1 MLLCYRGGDKR
12 QLDILGRVCLFLPLH
27 DWLILTLTCLA
38 GAVSPGPSVVV
49 LIRHVSASGAGV
61 GVVFGFCHGF
71 GVLVYAGLVAFGLA
85 SVLLLVPGLFLGVQ
99 LAGLGFLLWIGWG
112 MFWQGLRDPFL
123 AESGGTPGRRLGRR
137 LSLWRAGLDGFLVA
151 LLNPKVAVFFTAIFS
166 QFLAPHQPLTMR
178 MQMAATAWLVD
189 SFWYIFLAILFG
201 MPFMLRGFRALALRL
216 NVVMGAG
223 LMVLALIIGVSALR
237 GIYA

>member
-1 MLLCYRGGDKR
+1 MRR
-12 QLDILGRVCLFLPLH
+12 LFLPLH

-38 GAVSPGPSVVV
+38 GAASPGPSVVV

-61 GVVFGFCHGF
+61 GVGTGVLFGFCHGF

-123 AESGGTPGRRLGRR
+123 ADEGGSPGRR
-137 LSLWRAGLDGFLVA
+137 LSLWRAGFDGFLVA

-166 QFLAPHQPLTMR
+166 QFLAPHQPITMR
-178 MQMAATAWLVD
+178 AQMAATAWVVD
-189 SFWYIFLAILFG
+189 SFWYIFLAVLFG
-201 MPFMLRGFRALALRL
+201 MPFMLRGFRAFAPRL
-216 NVVMGAG
+216 NILMGAG

>member
-1 MLLCYRGGDKR
+1 MRR
-12 QLDILGRVCLFLPLH
+12 LFLPLH

-49 LIRHVSASGAGV
+49 LIRHVSASGVGV
-61 GVVFGFCHGF
+61 GAGVVFGFCHGF

-85 SVLLLVPGLFLGVQ
+85 SVLFVVPGVFLGVQ
-99 LAGLGFLLWIGWG
+99 LAGLGFLVWIGWG
-112 MFWQGLRDPFL
+112 MFWQGLRAPPLAADMA
-123 AESGGTPGRRLGRR
+123 AESGGGGSQRLGRR
-137 LSLWRAGLDGFLVA
+137 LSVCPRVLWRAGLDGFFIA

-189 SFWYIFLAILFG
+189 SFWYIFLAVLFG
-201 MPFMLRGFRALALRL
+201 MPFMLRGFRAFAPRL

-223 LMVLALIIGVSALR
+223 LMLLALIIGGGLLR

>member
-1 MLLCYRGGDKR
+1 MRR
-12 QLDILGRVCLFLPLH
+12 LFLALH

-49 LIRHVSASGAGV
+49 LIRHVGASGDAAGV
-61 GVVFGFCHGF
+61 GAGVVFGVFHGF

-123 AESGGTPGRRLGRR
+123 ADEGGVCPRVRR
-137 LSLWRAGLDGFLVA
+137 LSLWRAGFDGFLVA

-189 SFWYIFLAILFG
+189 SFWYIFLAVLFG
-201 MPFMLRGFRALALRL
+201 MPFMLRGFRAIALRL
-216 NVVMGAG
+216 NILMGAG
-223 LMVLALIIGVSALR
+223 LIVLALIIGVGLLR
-237 GIYA
+237 GIYV

>member
-1 MLLCYRGGDKR
+1 MVR
-12 QLDILGRVCLFLPLH
+12 LFLALH

-38 GAVSPGPSVVV
+38 GAVSPGPSVVL
-49 LIRHVSASGAGV
+49 LIRHVSASGAGA
-61 GVVFGFCHGF
+61 GVVFGFCHGL

-123 AESGGTPGRRLGRR
+123 ADEGGGGSQRLGRR
-137 LSLWRAGLDGFLVA
+137 LSLWRAGFDGFLVA

-166 QFLAPHQPLTMR
+166 QFLAPHQPLVMR
-178 MQMAATAWLVD
+178 AQMAATAWVVD
-189 SFWYIFLAILFG
+189 SFWYMLLAVLFG
-201 MPFMLRGFRALALRL
+201 MPFMLRGFRAFAPRL
-216 NVVMGAG
+216 NILMGAG

>member
-123 AESGGTPGRRLGRR
+123 ADEGGSPTRRLG
-137 LSLWRAGLDGFLVA
+137 LWRAGLDGFLVA

-189 SFWYIFLAILFG
+189 SFWYIFLAVLFG
-201 MPFMLRGFRALALRL
+201 MPFMLRGFRAFAPWL
-216 NVVMGAG
+216 NVIMGAG
-223 LMVLALIIGVSALR
+223 LMLLALIIGGGLLR
-237 GIYA
+237 GIYV

>member
-1 MLLCYRGGDKR
+1 MVR
-12 QLDILGRVCLFLPLH
+12 LFLALH

-38 GAVSPGPSVVV
+38 GAASPGPSVVV

-61 GVVFGFCHGF
+61 GAGVLFGIFHGF

-123 AESGGTPGRRLGRR
+123 ADEGGSPGRR
-137 LSLWRAGLDGFLVA
+137 LSLWRAGFDGFLVA

-189 SFWYIFLAILFG
+189 SFWYIFLAVLFG
-201 MPFMLRGFRALALRL
+201 MPFMLRGFRAVAPRL
-216 NVVMGAG
+216 NILMGAG

>member
-1 MLLCYRGGDKR
+1 MLVLP
-12 QLDILGRVCLFLPLH
+12 GRAWGLF
-27 DWLILTLTCLA
+27 
-38 GAVSPGPSVVV
+38 
-49 LIRHVSASGAGV
+49 
-61 GVVFGFCHGF
+61 FGFCHGF

>member
-1 MLLCYRGGDKR
+1 MLR
-12 QLDILGRVCLFLPLH
+12 LFLPLH

-49 LIRHVSASGAGV
+49 LIRHVSASGDAAGV
-61 GVVFGFCHGF
+61 GAGVGTGVLFGVFHGF

-85 SVLLLVPGLFLGVQ
+85 SVLLVVPGLFLGVQ

-123 AESGGTPGRRLGRR
+123 AESGGGGSRRLSVCPRVRR

-166 QFLAPHQPLTMR
+166 QFLAPHQPPTMR

-189 SFWYIFLAILFG
+189 SLWYIFLAVLFG
-201 MPFMLRGFRALALRL
+201 MPFMLRGFRAFAPRL
-216 NVVMGAG
+216 NILMGAG
-223 LMVLALIIGVSALR
+223 LMVLALIIGGGLLR
-237 GIYA
+237 GIYV

>member
-1 MLLCYRGGDKR
+1 MVR
-12 QLDILGRVCLFLPLH
+12 LFLPLH

-38 GAVSPGPSVVV
+38 GAISPGPSVVV

-61 GVVFGFCHGF
+61 GVVFGFCHGL
-71 GVLVYAGLVAFGLA
+71 GVLFYAGLVAFGLA

-112 MFWQGLRDPFL
+112 MFWQGLRASAPPLAADMA
-123 AESGGTPGRRLGRR
+123 AESGGGVPRR
-137 LSLWRAGLDGFLVA
+137 LSLLRAGLDGFLVA

-189 SFWYIFLAILFG
+189 SLWYIFLAVLFG
-201 MPFMLRGFRALALRL
+201 MPFMLRGFRAFAPRL
-216 NVVMGAG
+216 NILMGAG
-223 LMVLALIIGVSALR
+223 LMLLALIIGVSALR